1 MRILFVISTI
11 ALIALLWASISIA
24 RHVRSA
30 RRKRRALTS
39 PPSTDVA
46 TPRPEEPFNNDLGD
60 LSDPYEV
67 RRTKPRD
74 PSRL

>member
-30 RRKRRALTS
+30 RRRKRTLSA
-39 PPSTDVA
+39 
-46 TPRPEEPFNNDLGD
+46 PEPVNKDLGD